1 MRRGRFIALAL
12 VLDAF
17 FINLGIVAA
26 FFIRF
31 GGEIPAFN
39 FDAYLALAPVLTV
52 VYLGAGYIYGLYEP
66 ERTENVWTLSRAAF
80 MAITLGAVL
89 TAAISFFGG
98 PRFFA
103 FSRLAIVLG
112 WAIGIALVV
121 GWRLAFM
128 RVASIRW
135 PEQRVLIVG
144 TGKLA
149 RELAGELRSRSRWG
163 YRVVG
168 LLAPEGT
175 GEDAWRGPDDSPGD
189 GVPVLGTMDEASRVV
204 AEHSIDRL
212 IVVSPVEL
220 RGFIER
226 LTVADEIDVRID
238 VVPELYEVFIG
249 TLDSVVADIP
259 LMEITRTGT
268 PRWYTAAKRVTD
280 IVASVLLIVVLSPV
294 LLLAALAVLLT
305 MGWPVLYIQERS
317 GADLRPFKLLKF
329 RTMVRDAE
337 SDSGPVLASQND
349 TRITPVGRFLRT
361 YRIDELPQLFNILIG
376 DMSFVG
382 PRPERPYFTERYC
395 TEIPGYR
402 ERFRIKP
409 GVTGLA
415 QVSGDYATTP
425 ERKLKYDLIYLYH
438 QTLSMDLQIMV
449 DTLRV
454 VLSGRGAR

>member
-1 MRRGRFIALAL
+1 MKRGTFIALAV
-12 VLDAF
+12 VLDALL
-17 FINLGIVAA
+17 INFGVVAA
-26 FFIRF
+26 FYIRF
-31 GGEIPAFN
+31 GGELPAFN
-39 FDAYLALAPVLTV
+39 FDAYLALAPVMTL

-66 ERTENVWTLSRAAF
+66 ERTENAWSLARAAF
-80 MAITLGAVL
+80 MAISLGAVL

-103 FSRLAIVLG
+103 FSRLAILIG
-112 WAIGIALVV
+112 WAIDIALVM

-135 PEQRVLIVG
+135 PVQRVVIVG
-144 TGKLA
+144 TGRLA
-149 RELAGELRSRSRWG
+149 RELAGELENRARWG

-168 LLAPEGT
+168 LLSVGGGPLPGEGGIPDSPPLLGT
-175 GEDAWRGPDDSPGD
+175 VEDA
-189 GVPVLGTMDEASRVV
+189 ARVV
-204 AEHSIDRL
+204 AEHDVDRL

-220 RGFIER
+220 RGFIEQ

-259 LMEITRTGT
+259 LMEITRTGA
-268 PRWYTAAKRVTD
+268 PQWHAPLKRVVD
-280 IVASVLLIVVLSPV
+280 IVGAAVLIVVLSPV
-294 LLLAALAVLLT
+294 FLLCALAILLT
-305 MGWPVLYIQERS
+305 MGWPILYVQERS
-317 GADLRPFKLLKF
+317 GRDLRSFKLLKF

-337 SDSGPVLASQND
+337 RESGPVLAAEDDS
-349 TRITPVGRFLRT
+349 RITPVGRFLRR
-361 YRIDELPQLFNILIG
+361 YRLDELPQLLNILIG
-376 DMSFVG
+376 QMSFVG
-382 PRPERPYFTERYC
+382 PRPERPYFTEQFC

-438 QTLSMDLQIMV
+438 QSLSMDLQIVV
-449 DTLRV
+449 DTVRV
-454 VLSGRGAR
+454 VLAGRGAR

>member
-1 MRRGRFIALAL
+1 VKRGSFIALAV
-12 VLDAF
+12 VLDALF
-17 FINLGIVAA
+17 VNLGIVAA
-26 FFIRF
+26 FYIRF
-31 GGEIPAFN
+31 GGELPAFN
-39 FDAYLALAPVLTV
+39 FDAYLALAPVMTL
-52 VYLGAGYIYGLYEP
+52 VYLAAGYIYGLYEP
-66 ERTENVWTLSRAAF
+66 ERTEDVWSLARAAF
-80 MAITLGAVL
+80 SAVTLGAIM

-103 FSRLAIVLG
+103 FSRLAILIG
-112 WAIGIALVV
+112 WAIDIALLV
-121 GWRLAFM
+121 GWRLVFM

-144 TGKLA
+144 TDRLA
-149 RELAGELRSRSRWG
+149 RELAAELQSRARWG

-168 LLAPEGT
+168 LLAADG
-175 GEDAWRGPDDSPGD
+175 AAGPAAATATD
-189 GVPVLGTMDEASRVV
+189 GPAVLGTLDDASRLV
-204 AEHSIDRL
+204 AEHDIDRL

-220 RGFIER
+220 RDFIER

-268 PRWYTAAKRVTD
+268 PEWYGAVKRLTD
-280 IVASVLLIVVLSPV
+280 VVGSAVLIVVLSPV
-294 LLLAALAVLLT
+294 LLLSALAVLLT
-305 MGWPVLYIQERS
+305 MGWPVLYVQERS
-317 GADLRPFKLLKF
+317 GRHLRPFKLLKF

-337 SDSGPVLASQND
+337 RESGPVLATEDD
-349 TRITPVGRFLRT
+349 TRITSVGRFLRT
-361 YRIDELPQLFNILIG
+361 YRLDELPQLFNILAG
-376 DMSFVG
+376 QMSFVG
-382 PRPERPYFTERYC
+382 PRPERPYFTDRFC

-415 QVSGDYATTP
+415 QVSGDYATTA

-438 QTLSMDLQIMV
+438 QTLSMDLQIVV
-449 DTLRV
+449 DTVRV
-454 VLSGRGAR
+454 VLTGRGAR

>member
-1 MRRGRFIALAL
+1 VKRGTFIALAV
-12 VLDAF
+12 VLDAIL
-17 FINLGIVAA
+17 INLGIIAA
-26 FFIRF
+26 FYIRF
-31 GGEIPAFN
+31 GGELPAFN
-39 FDAYLALAPVLTV
+39 FDAYLALAPVMTL

-66 ERTENVWTLSRAAF
+66 ERTEDVWSLARAAF
-80 MAITLGAVL
+80 SAVTLGAIM

-103 FSRLAIVLG
+103 FSRLAILIG
-112 WAIGIALVV
+112 WAIDIALLV
-121 GWRLAFM
+121 GWRLVFM

-144 TGKLA
+144 TDRLA
-149 RELAGELRSRSRWG
+149 RELAAELQSRARWG

-168 LLAPEGT
+168 LLAADG
-175 GEDAWRGPDDSPGD
+175 AAGPAAATAAAD
-189 GVPVLGTMDEASRVV
+189 GPAVLGTLDDASRLV
-204 AEHSIDRL
+204 AEHDIDRL

-220 RGFIER
+220 RDFIER

-268 PRWYTAAKRVTD
+268 PQWYGALKRVTD
-280 IVASVLLIVVLSPV
+280 IVASAFLILVLSPV
-294 LLLAALAVLLT
+294 LLLSALAVLLT
-305 MGWPVLYIQERS
+305 MGWPVLYVQERS
-317 GADLRPFKLLKF
+317 GRHLRPFKLLKF

-337 SDSGPVLASQND
+337 RESGPVLATEDD

-361 YRIDELPQLFNILIG
+361 YRLDELPQLFNILAG
-376 DMSFVG
+376 QMSFVG
-382 PRPERPYFTERYC
+382 PRPERPYFTDRFC

-438 QTLSMDLQIMV
+438 QTLSMDLQIVV
-449 DTLRV
+449 DTVRV
-454 VLSGRGAR
+454 VLTGRGAR

>member
-1 MRRGRFIALAL
+1 MRRGTFIALAV
-12 VLDAF
+12 VLDALL
-17 FINLGIVAA
+17 INLGIVAA
-26 FFIRF
+26 FYIRF
-31 GGEIPAFN
+31 GGELPAFN
-39 FDAYLALAPVLTV
+39 FDAYLALAPVMTL
-52 VYLGAGYIYGLYEP
+52 VYLAAGYVYGLYEP
-66 ERTENVWTLSRAAF
+66 ERTESVWSLSRAAF
-80 MAITLGAVL
+80 SAITVGAVL

-103 FSRLAIVLG
+103 FSRLVILIG
-112 WAIGIALVV
+112 WAIGIVLVA

-128 RVASIRW
+128 RVASIQW

-144 TGKLA
+144 TGRLA
-149 RELAGELRSRSRWG
+149 RELAAELQSRSRWG

-168 LLAPEGT
+168 LLAADGAAETSAGNAA
-175 GEDAWRGPDDSPGD
+175 DGP
-189 GVPVLGTMDEASRVV
+189 VVLGTVDDASDLV
-204 AEHSIDRL
+204 AEHGIDRL

-220 RGFIER
+220 RDFIER

-268 PRWYTAAKRVTD
+268 PQWYGAVKRMTD
-280 IVASVLLIVVLSPV
+280 IVASVILIVLLAPV
-294 LLLAALAVLLT
+294 LLLSAIAVLLT
-305 MGWPVLYIQERS
+305 MGWPVLYVQERS
-317 GADLRPFKLLKF
+317 GRNLRPFRLLKL

-337 SDSGPVLASQND
+337 RESGPVLASED
-349 TRITPVGRFLRT
+349 DARITPVGRFLRT
-361 YRIDELPQLFNILIG
+361 YRLDELPQLFNILLG
-376 DMSFVG
+376 QMSFVG
-382 PRPERPYFTERYC
+382 PRPERPYFTERFC
-395 TEIPGYR
+395 AEIPGYR

-438 QTLSMDLQIMV
+438 QTLSMDLQIVV
-449 DTLRV
+449 DTVRV
-454 VLSGRGAR
+454 VLTGRGAR